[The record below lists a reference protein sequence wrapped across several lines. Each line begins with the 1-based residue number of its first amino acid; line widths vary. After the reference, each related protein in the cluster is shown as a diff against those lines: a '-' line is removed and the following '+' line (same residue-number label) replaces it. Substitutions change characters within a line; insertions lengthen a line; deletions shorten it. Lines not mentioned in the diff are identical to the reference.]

1 LQNFAS
7 IVYVA
12 LPIQSDE
19 TALMNSIGAG
29 AMELLHL
36 TPMLPLHRRR
46 SDIDPLSHVPVMV
59 IPKSSAPRC

>member
-1 LQNFAS
+1 
-7 IVYVA
+7 

-46 SDIDPLSHVPVMV
+46 SDIDPLSPVPVMV